1 MGLWENMED
10 CGGEWRDFREDGEMW
25 ERELWDKIRNL
36 QRETNNFVK
45 GVIAGVEGEWW
56 VR

>member
-10 CGGEWRDFREDGEMW
+10 CGGEWRILGGWRDVGERLVLNKKFA
-25 ERELWDKIRNL
+25 ER
-36 QRETNNFVK
+36 TNNFVK